1 MDKYTLFKC
10 IISGTIGLG
19 LGAAITY
26 YLEEQKIQKVVDGI
40 YEELYAEENAELEP
54 DVEDDG
60 DESDEIIAVNPT
72 DVQLYNEV
80 AQKAGYTKYGD
91 KSDERDIPTNLK
103 RDLSNEEEVDRA
115 EMEAPA
121 EPSDI
126 DKRPFFIDADD
137 AGNEGFEVVTLVYY
151 AGDETLAT
159 EEDELIDDPRSLVG
173 EDVMAV
179 FESDKSTNTLYVR
192 NREKEIDYEIVRAA
206 YSFSETQGL

>member
-19 LGAAITY
+19 VGAAITY
-26 YLEEQKIQKVVDGI
+26 YLEEQKIQKVVDSI

-54 DVEDDG
+54 KVEDDG

-103 RDLSNEEEVDRA
+103 RDLSDEEVDRA
-115 EMEAPA
+115 ETEAPA

-137 AGNEGFEVVTLVYY
+137 AGNEGFEVTTLVYY
-151 AGDETLAT
+151 AGDGTLAT
-159 EEDELIDDPRSLVG
+159 EDDELIDDPRSLVG
-173 EDVMAV
+173 EDVIAV
-179 FESDKSTNTLYVR
+179 FESDQNLQTLYVR
-192 NREKEIDYEIVRAA
+192 NREKEIDYEIIRAA

>member
-19 LGAAITY
+19 VGAAITY
-26 YLEEQKIQKVVDGI
+26 YLEEQKIQKVVDSI

-54 DVEDDG
+54 NVEDDG

-103 RDLSNEEEVDRA
+103 RDLSDEEVDRA
-115 EMEAPA
+115 ETEAPA

-137 AGNEGFEVVTLVYY
+137 AGNEGFEVTTLVYY
-151 AGDETLAT
+151 AGDGTLAT
-159 EEDELIDDPRSLVG
+159 EDDELIDDPRSLVG
-173 EDVMAV
+173 EDVIAV
-179 FESDKSTNTLYVR
+179 FESDQNLQTLYVR
-192 NREKEIDYEIVRAA
+192 NREKEIDYEIIRAA